1 MLLKLQSSSFL
12 HFGTPALNSGTFQM
26 NANERV
32 TMDVFQWLLGDI
44 TIDKNPEAEPMGKII
59 IMDKNPKTE
68 QMGGAELRRTSS

>member
-1 MLLKLQSSSFL
+1 
-12 HFGTPALNSGTFQM
+12 M

-68 QMGGAELRRTSS
+68 HMGGAELGRTSS

>member
-1 MLLKLQSSSFL
+1 
-12 HFGTPALNSGTFQM
+12 M

-59 IMDKNPKTE
+59 IMDKNPTTD
-68 QMGGAELRRTSS
+68 QVGGAELGEGWGDKRGYRTAGWGAKLLGTSS